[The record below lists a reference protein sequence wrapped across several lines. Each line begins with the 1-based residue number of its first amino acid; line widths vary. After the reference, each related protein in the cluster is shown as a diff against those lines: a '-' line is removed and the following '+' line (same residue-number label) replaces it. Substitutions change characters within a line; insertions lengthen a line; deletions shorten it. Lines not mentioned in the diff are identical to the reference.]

1 VGSYEGVRPLL
12 ERYREIASELDYPA
26 PSRWAPASP
35 PRTDFTAPLLVS
47 FDRAQ
52 LAAAAQRLHD
62 SPPPERT
69 TSFIAGVSSG
79 L

>member
-1 VGSYEGVRPLL
+1 MRPLL
-12 ERYREIASELDYPA
+12 ERYREIAAELDYPA
-26 PSRWAPASP
+26 PTRWAPASP
-35 PRTDFTAPLLVS
+35 PRTDFVAPLLVT
-47 FDRAQ
+47 FDPAH

-69 TSFIAGVSSG
+69 TSFVAGVSSG